1 MGKGDPS
8 KLTFRSGD
16 VAWIG
21 QNALVRK
28 LNVASKCQIMEI
40 EMMNRG
46 GIEKSRRGLRD
57 AS

>member
-1 MGKGDPS
+1 MGKGYPS

-21 QNALVRK
+21 RNALVRK

-40 EMMNRG
+40 EMMNEEELRSRG
-46 GIEKSRRGLRD
+46 EG
-57 AS
+57 